1 MKVNKLAYLLLLGWM
16 ISISITASSQ
26 AGKLPPF
33 KMLLS
38 NNKVFKAQDL
48 PMGKPIVI
56 IYFSPDCDHC
66 EKLMQA
72 LLKRTAELKKA
83 SIALVTF
90 LPIDKVSKFSS
101 DYKLAQ
107 YPNMYVGT
115 EGNTFFLKN
124 YYKLVSM
131 PFMALYNK
139 NGDLIKMYPKEDQ
152 LDDLCTRLKQLK

>member
-1 MKVNKLAYLLLLGWM
+1 MVYLLLLGWIM
-16 ISISITASSQ
+16 ALGFSASAQ
-26 AGKLPPF
+26 QGKLPPF
-33 KMLLS
+33 RMTQA
-38 NNKVFKAQDL
+38 NGKVFKAQDL
-48 PMGKPIVI
+48 PMGKPIII
-56 IYFSPDCDHC
+56 IYFSPECDHC

-83 SIALVTF
+83 SIAMITF
-90 LPIDKVSKFSS
+90 LPIDKVAKFSS

-107 YPNMYVGT
+107 YSNIYVGT

-124 YYKLVSM
+124 YYKLTTM

-152 LDDLCTRLKQLK
+152 LDDLCASLKQLK